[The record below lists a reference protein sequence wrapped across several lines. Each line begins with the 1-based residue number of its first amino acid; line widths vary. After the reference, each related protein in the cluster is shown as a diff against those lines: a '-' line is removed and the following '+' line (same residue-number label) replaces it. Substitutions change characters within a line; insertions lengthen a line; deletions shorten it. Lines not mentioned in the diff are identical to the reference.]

1 MLAHLLAIS
10 FVKGHILL
18 GLWLVAVLLLDFNAH
33 LLEIY
38 AHL

>member
-10 FVKGHILL
+10 FVQGHILL
-18 GLWLVAVLLLDFNAH
+18 ALWLVAVLLLDFNAH